1 MIEIHYTSLTSQGVQ
16 HRVFYLD
23 GHPSREQPHPTGL
36 NFGEQKGTG
45 VFSLVIALPPMYI
58 FIVFFKTIQDS
69 ISPVWEEPFRFL
81 IHDPKYQELD
91 IEVLNLMG
99 CKLFFF
105 SALWIDKSIASEIDV
120 SQGFY

>member
-1 MIEIHYTSLTSQGVQ
+1 MVEVEGVIEIYYASLTSQGVQ

-58 FIVFFKTIQDS
+58 FIVFLRLSKIQS
-69 ISPVWEEPFRFL
+69 VQYGRSHSVF
-81 IHDPKYQELD
+81 
-91 IEVLNLMG
+91 
-99 CKLFFF
+99 
-105 SALWIDKSIASEIDV
+105 
-120 SQGFY
+120 